1 MLLAIDVGNTQTVLG
16 VFDGDELT
24 HHWRLSTQRQRSA
37 DEYRLLF
44 VGLLDI
50 DGVPPSE
57 LTGAAIASVVPAATA
72 ALRTLSDHMI
82 EGASVVVEPGTKTG
96 IPILID
102 NPREV
107 GADRIANAVAVG
119 RKYGTPAV
127 VVDFGTATNFDVV
140 SPAGEYLGGV
150 IAPGLEVSHDALVG
164 ATAALRKVELSPPRS
179 VVGKGTVEAI
189 QAGLIYG
196 HAAMVDG
203 VCERLAAAS
212 PGEPTFVA
220 TGGLASTIVPHCR
233 LVETVDDFLTLDGL
247 RFIYELNT
255 E

>member
-1 MLLAIDVGNTQTVLG
+1 MLLTIDVGNTQTVMGLFEG
-16 VFDGDELT
+16 EELT

-44 VGLLDI
+44 SGLLDV
-50 DGVPPSE
+50 DGVDSSE
-57 LTGAAIASVVPAATA
+57 LTGASIASVVPAATA
-72 ALRTLSDHMI
+72 ALRRLAAHMI
-82 EGASVVVEPGTKTG
+82 AGATVVVEPGTKTG

-107 GADRIANAVAVG
+107 GADRIANAVALG
-119 RKYGTPAV
+119 HKYGAPGV

-140 SPAGEYLGGV
+140 SPDGEYLGGV

-164 ATAALRKVELSPPRS
+164 AAAALRKVELTPPRS

-189 QAGLIYG
+189 QGGLLFG

-203 VCERLAAAS
+203 ICERLVAEV
-212 PGEPTFVA
+212 GEDTTIVA
-220 TGGLASTIVPHCR
+220 TGGLASTIVPHCG
-233 LVETVDDFLTLDGL
+233 LVEIIDDFLTLDGL
-247 RFIYELNT
+247 RFIYELNR
-255 E
+255 

>member
-1 MLLAIDVGNTQTVLG
+1 MLLTIDVGNTQTAMGLFEG
-16 VFDGDELT
+16 TELT

-44 VGLLDI
+44 SGLLDV
-50 DGVPPSE
+50 DGVPVEE
-57 LTGAAIASVVPAATA
+57 LRGASIASVVPAATA
-72 ALRTLSDHMI
+72 ALRAVAKHMFQ
-82 EGASVVVEPGTKTG
+82 GTTVVVEPGTKTG

-107 GADRIANAVAVG
+107 GADRIANSVAVG
-119 RKYGTPAV
+119 RKYGSPAI

-140 SPAGEYLGGV
+140 SAAGEYIGGV
-150 IAPGLEVSHDALVG
+150 IAPGVEVSHDALVG
-164 ATAALRKVELSPPRS
+164 AAAALRKVELAAPRS
-179 VVGKGTVEAI
+179 VIGKGTVEAI
-189 QAGLIYG
+189 QAGLVFG
-196 HAAMVDG
+196 HAALVDG
-203 VCERLAAAS
+203 ICERLLAALDGPPAI
-212 PGEPTFVA
+212 VA

-233 LVETVDDFLTLDGL
+233 SVETIDEFLTLDGL

>member
-1 MLLAIDVGNTQTVLG
+1 MLLTIDVGNTQTVMGL
-16 VFDGDELT
+16 FDGDRLA

-44 VGLLDI
+44 GGLLDA
-50 DGVPPSE
+50 DGVEPSS
-57 LTGAAIASVVPAATA
+57 LDGACIASVVPAATT
-72 ALRTLSDHMI
+72 ALRVLAEHMI
-82 EGASVVVEPGTKTG
+82 GGSTIVVEPGVKTG

-119 RKYGTPAV
+119 RKYGAPAV

-140 SPAGEYLGGV
+140 SAAGEYLGGV
-150 IAPGLEVSHDALVG
+150 IAPGVEVSHDALVG
-164 ATAALRKVELSPPRS
+164 ATAALRRVELTPPRS

-189 QAGLIYG
+189 QAGLVFG
-196 HAAMVDG
+196 HATMVDG
-203 VCERLAAAS
+203 ICRRVADDLGE
-212 PGEPTFVA
+212 EPTFVA

-233 LVETVDDFLTLDGL
+233 LVEVIDDFLTLDGL
-247 RFIYELNT
+247 RFIYELNQ
-255 E
+255 

>member
-1 MLLAIDVGNTQTVLG
+1 MLLAIDVGNTQTVMGL
-16 VFDGDELT
+16 FDGGELT

-44 VGLLDI
+44 SGLLDV
-50 DGVPPSE
+50 DGVPVDE
-57 LTGAAIASVVPAATA
+57 LRGASIASVVPAATA
-72 ALRTLSDHMI
+72 ALRTLAKHMVQ
-82 EGASVVVEPGTKTG
+82 GTTVVVEPGIKTG
-96 IPILID
+96 IAIVID

-107 GADRIANAVAVG
+107 GADRIANSVAVG
-119 RKYGTPAV
+119 HKYGAPAI

-140 SPAGEYLGGV
+140 SVAGEYLGGV
-150 IAPGLEVSHDALVG
+150 IAPGVEVSHDALVG
-164 ATAALRKVELSPPRS
+164 ATAALRKVELAAPRS
-179 VVGKGTVEAI
+179 VIGKGTVEAI
-189 QAGLIYG
+189 QAGLVFG

-203 VCERLAAAS
+203 ICDRLVAEMDDD
-212 PGEPTFVA
+212 PVIVA

-233 LVETVDDFLTLDGL
+233 SVGTIDEFLTLDGL

>member
-1 MLLAIDVGNTQTVLG
+1 MLLTIDVGNTQTVMGL
-16 VFDGDELT
+16 FEGDSLT

-44 VGLLDI
+44 SGLLDV
-50 DGVPPSE
+50 DGVSLSE
-57 LTGAAIASVVPAATA
+57 VVGASIASVVPAATA
-72 ALRTLSDHMI
+72 ALRQLADHMI
-82 EGASVVVEPGTKTG
+82 EGTTVVVEPGTKTG

-119 RKYGTPAV
+119 HKYGAPAI

-140 SPAGEYLGGV
+140 SAEGEYLGGV

-164 ATAALRKVELSPPRS
+164 AAAALRKVELAPPRS
-179 VVGKGTVEAI
+179 VIGKGTVEAI
-189 QAGLIYG
+189 QAGLVFG

-203 VCERLAAAS
+203 ICERLVAEAA
-212 PGEPTFVA
+212 GDPTIVA

-233 LVETVDDFLTLDGL
+233 LVETVDEFLTLDGL
-247 RFIYELNT
+247 RFIYELNQ
-255 E
+255 